1 MTTSAEIFFL
11 GVFAALCVV
20 AGLYFLKFWRK
31 TRDPLF
37 LAFAA
42 SFFVRGLNDGMR
54 VSMPHP
60 NEATAWSFGIGIA
73 SSLLIVLAIVK
84 KNLDR

>member
-1 MTTSAEIFFL
+1 MTTPAELFFL

-20 AGLYFLKFWRK
+20 AGGYFLKFWRR

-42 SFFVRGLNDGMR
+42 SFFVRGINDGMR
-54 VSMPHP
+54 VSMPRP
-60 NEATAWSFGIGIA
+60 NEATVWSYGINLASTFFIVIA
-73 SSLLIVLAIVK
+73 IIR